1 MTEPKEHNVS
11 LSNKLQGRV
20 VVADT
25 SSLLIAGTH
34 LLDSLS
40 STRLVIPAIVVKELE
55 DKRSHPTLGFL
66 AREWLRLIE
75 SFRTAAG
82 QSLRSGVHI
91 EGSNEVYLQIEP
103 NHTNQKSLPKHLRDG
118 SHDATILA
126 VANNLKKELVEQGQ
140 NDGLILLSNDMPMR
154 LHASLDLEIEAVEF
168 TSSDKEI
175 KPFVGRFRLEID
187 NDADLLSWKNEEA
200 ISRELGDLIVANL
213 PADAPTTSYT
223 DVVLNG
229 QETGIAAIVSN
240 GRVSKVRHK
249 NKAMKITGKTLEQD
263 VLIDLLRRPASEL
276 PVVSVGGS
284 AGTGKTLLT
293 LAVALEE
300 LKTSHYEKVV
310 VFRSLHELGEGQEMG
325 FLPGTVEEKM
335 GPWAG
340 AINDAI
346 DTIARVNHPLKK
358 NATHV
363 DVEKQKAEAKKY
375 RDMIQ
380 VEPITYLRGRSLA
393 NTFMILEEAQN
404 FSQREILNILSRAG
418 EGTKVVFT
426 FDANQ
431 VDNRFL
437 RGGKHADIWSV
448 INHLKGTEIFAHIT
462 LTKTERSRVAEVAS
476 RILEEEY

>member
-1 MTEPKEHNVS
+1 MPEPTENNVS
-11 LSNKLQGRV
+11 LSEKLQGRV

-55 DKRSHPTLGFL
+55 DKRSHATLGFL

-75 SFRTAAG
+75 SFRSAAG
-82 QSLRSGVHI
+82 QELRDGVPI
-91 EGSNEVYLQIEP
+91 EGLRNVHLQIEP
-103 NHTNQKSLPKHLRDG
+103 NHTNQKSLPKHLRDN

-126 VANNLKKELVEQGQ
+126 VAKNLKDEGKDVL
-140 NDGLILLSNDMPMR
+140 LLSNDMPMR
-154 LHASLDLEIEAVEF
+154 LHATLDLELEAIEF
-168 TSSDKEI
+168 TSSTKEI
-175 KPFVGRFRLEID
+175 KPFVGRFQLELQD
-187 NDADLLSWKNEEA
+187 DADLLSWKNEEA
-200 ISRELGDLIVANL
+200 ISRQLADLVLNNL
-213 PADAPTTSYT
+213 PKDAPTTSFT
-223 DVVLNG
+223 EILLGG
-229 QETGIAAIVSN
+229 QETRIAVVVSN
-240 GRVSKVRHK
+240 GKVSKVQHK

-293 LAVALEE
+293 LAVALDE
-300 LKTSHYEKVV
+300 LKASHYEKVV

-325 FLPGTVEEKM
+325 FLPGTVEDKM

-340 AINDAI
+340 AIHDAL
-346 DTIARVNHPLKK
+346 DTITRVNHPLKK
-358 NATHV
+358 NATHM
-363 DVEKQKAEAKKY
+363 DMEKQKAEGKKY

-393 NTFMILEEAQN
+393 NTFMILEEVQN

-418 EGTKVVFT
+418 EGTKIVLT
-426 FDANQ
+426 GDAAQ

-437 RGGKHADIWSV
+437 RSGANADIWSV
-448 INHLKGTEIFAHIT
+448 VNHLKDTEIFAHIT
-462 LTKTERSRVAEVAS
+462 LTRTERSRVAEVAS
-476 RILEEEY
+476 GILEKIV